1 MIRNAFRLHRW
12 GMIGYGLVAL
22 LDAYVNTSSYQ
33 QVAGSTPADRDAF
46 GRSMAA
52 LAAQISYILPPP
64 FRLDTLDGYAQWR
77 ALGPLSLVVLIW
89 AIAAAAGAV
98 RGDEDRQLVDYWLA
112 ARVSRVRLVVSRL
125 AAFGLASVVVAAVA
139 WLGYVLGAVRYESPN
154 LGGAAGKALALWLL
168 MLALFAICYLVAQL
182 VSTTRGA
189 QVAGAVVVIVLYLFD
204 VAARTNHSFDWLS
217 WLSPFKWYDATDSLA
232 PGGHVDIAG
241 VGLSVALVLVLG
253 ALSALAFQRRD
264 VRAALFQRRPR
275 EEKVRDVAPSPLLGW
290 PVARLLYRQRW
301 VVVGWILINVVFA
314 AYIVGSAHAIVDTLT
329 SLPGLHDFL
338 TRGAGGDP
346 YRAFIAAYWFGFA
359 QLLLAGFAIHLVSG
373 WASDDGEGILT
384 AVLSTPVHRWAVVAE
399 RAVAALIGTVLVV
412 AAGTLATAAIAAAI
426 GSPLDAA
433 TLFRAS
439 WVLIPFALTY
449 AAVGAI
455 FASYYP
461 RAALGVL
468 GIVAFIGYL
477 DYELVPL
484 LKWPNWVSYL
494 SSQFLYGTPYFTEV
508 YWTGLWIMI
517 GTIVVGFGAAMLLM
531 ERREVGA

>member
-1 MIRNAFRLHRW
+1 MLRYAFRLHRW
-12 GMIGYGLVAL
+12 GMIGYGLVAF
-22 LDAYVNTSSYQ
+22 LDAYVNTSAFQ
-33 QVAGSTPADRDAF
+33 QVAGTTPADHAAF

-52 LAAQISYILPPP
+52 LATQLSYLLPPP
-64 FRLDTLDGYAQWR
+64 SRLDTLDGYAQWR
-77 ALGPLSLVVLIW
+77 ALGPLAVVVLIW

-125 AAFGLASVVVAAVA
+125 AAFGLASLVVAGVA
-139 WLGYVLGAVRYESPN
+139 WLGYVLGALRYESPN

-168 MLALFAICYLVAQL
+168 MLVLFAICYLLAQL

-189 QVAGAVVVIVLYLFD
+189 QVVGAVVVVVLYLFD
-204 VAARTNHSFDWLS
+204 IAARTNHSLDWLS

-232 PGGHVDIAG
+232 PGGHVDVAG
-241 VGLSVALVLVLG
+241 MGLSVALIVVLG

-264 VRAALFQRRPR
+264 VRGALLHRRPR
-275 EEKVRDVAPSPLLGW
+275 EERVRDAAPSPLLGW

-301 VVVGWILINVVFA
+301 IVVGWMLINVVFA
-314 AYIVGSAHAIVDTLT
+314 VYLATSAHAIVDTLH
-329 SLPGLHDFL
+329 SLPGLSEFL

-373 WASDDGEGILT
+373 WASDDTEGILT
-384 AVLSTPVHRWAVVAE
+384 AVLSTPMHRWAVVAE
-399 RAVAALIGTVLVV
+399 RAAAALIGTVLVV
-412 AAGTLATAAIAAAI
+412 AVGTLATAAIAAAI
-426 GSPLDAA
+426 GSSLDAA

-449 AAVGAI
+449 AAVGAV

-494 SSQFLYGTPYFTEV
+494 SSQFLYGTPYFTDV
-508 YWTGLWIMI
+508 YWTGVWIMVGI
-517 GTIVVGFGAAMLLM
+517 IVVGFGAAMLLM
-531 ERREVGA
+531 QRREVGV

>member
-182 VSTTRGA
+182 VSTARGA

-301 VVVGWILINVVFA
+301 VVVGWILINIVFA

-426 GSPLDAA
+426 GSRLDAA